1 MKKVYDAVV
10 KPYVTWVGAA
20 GLASILILFL
30 LYFYK
35 LGNLVS
41 GMSALEINAI
51 SSASTKAEILA
62 NPLYLPH
69 KLIVYLLTKLQVYSP
84 EALRAVSTIFVIL
97 VIIAFYQLVKKWHS
111 TRIAYLAT
119 VMFASSSWLLATG
132 RHATPT
138 ALLLI
143 WFVLLVGLFWF
154 KHYAR
159 RKYFAYVLA
168 LVFTSALYV
177 PTAPYVFAI
186 FSALYAKK
194 IVSFFRKIGP
204 RHTAGVALFV
214 LILAAPLFYAFYKN
228 PSLIRDWLLIP
239 DTINIRTV
247 AHNFIALPKALIYAA
262 PHNPEFWLSRLP
274 LLDLFSGTLL
284 LLGVYAYRYHLRLKR
299 TPLIWLCVMVAT
311 LIVGFYGLG
320 AAIILLPFIYI
331 IIANGLS
338 FLLGEWLKVFP
349 KNPVARYLGTG
360 LIIIAVAVSC
370 FYQVSRYFVAWP
382 KAPAT
387 RETYSIKP

>member
-1 MKKVYDAVV
+1 MKKVYDSVV
-10 KPYVTWVGAA
+10 KPYVTWGGAA
-20 GLASILILFL
+20 GLTGILIVFLF
-30 LYFYK
+30 YFYK

-41 GMSALEINAI
+41 GMSALEISAI
-51 SSASTKAEILA
+51 SSSTTKAEILA

-69 KLIVYLLTKLQVYSP
+69 KLVVYLLTKLEVYSP

-119 VMFASSSWLLATG
+119 IMFASSSWLLATG
-132 RHATPT
+132 RHASPT

-159 RKYFAYVLA
+159 RKYFSYL
-168 LVFTSALYV
+168 LVIIFAAALYV
-177 PTAPYVFAI
+177 PTAPYI
-186 FSALYAKK
+186 FTIFLVLYSKK
-194 IVSFFRKIGP
+194 ILAFFRKIGSL
-204 RHTAGVALFV
+204 HTVGVLLLAILLSLPLIYSFV
-214 LILAAPLFYAFYKN
+214 KDPT
-228 PSLIRDWLLIP
+228 LIRDWLLIP
-239 DTINIRTV
+239 ETISPRTLLN
-247 AHNFIALPKALIYAA
+247 NFIALPKALIYAA

-274 LLDLFSGTLL
+274 LLDLFSGTLF
-284 LLGVYAYRYHLRLKR
+284 LLGLYAYRYHLKLKR
-299 TPLIWLCVMVAT
+299 TPLVWLCTIVAT

-349 KNPVARYLGTG
+349 RNPVARYLGTG
-360 LIIIAVAVSC
+360 LIIIAVAASS

-387 RETYSIKP
+387 RETYSIRQ